1 MKQILCLSLL
11 LFAFG
16 FGNAQSD
23 RYLKM
28 MEAKVAAIDTTYN
41 PADLVELANTFER
54 IGDAEKTQ
62 WLPFYYAALSHVN
75 SGLMQMNGGS
85 ADASKTDP
93 IADKAEAALNKAVAL
108 TSDNAEL
115 QILRKMIANLRMMG
129 DPMNRYMTYGQQG
142 AQALAKAKAM
152 SPDNPRIYMLEGQD
166 KFYTPEQFGGSKT
179 EAKMLFETAMQKF
192 DTFKPESSLHPHWG
206 KRTVQYFLTQAK

>member
-1 MKQILCLSLL
+1 MKQIFCLSLL

-23 RYLKM
+23 RYLKT
-28 MEAKVAAIDTTYN
+28 MEAKVAAIDTTFN
-41 PADLVELANTFER
+41 PAGLVELANTFER

-62 WLPFYYAALSHVN
+62 WLPYYYAALSHVN
-75 SGLMQMNGGS
+75 TGLVQVNGGS
-85 ADASKTDP
+85 VDASKTDP

-108 TSDNAEL
+108 TPDHAEI

-129 DPMNRYMTYGQQG
+129 DPMNRFMTYGQQG

-152 SPDNPRIYMLEGQD
+152 SPENPRIYLLEGQD

-179 EAKMLFETAMQKF
+179 EAKTLFETAMQKF
-192 DTFKPESSLHPHWG
+192 NTFKPESSLHPQWG
-206 KRTVQYFLTQAK
+206 KRTVQYFMTQAK